1 MCTKISNQILYLY
14 NSLWIGSWAS
24 DQRKNFTMHLFSVQK
39 AKYWFFFHNCVC
51 RAGRSYI
58 RLISMALMWE
68 DGHERGSALEGQ
80 VSDHRRSLSEVMRQD
95 MWSWSGLNNSQIVS
109 TSRASISTWV
119 GTYPGNTL
127 DPPYAWLAWSLV
139 SRWNQWSRVEYIWL
153 YPMYDASQIMIM
165 CASNY
170 HWNHWFICCVV
181 DAWQY
186 VSMPHS
192 VFNCTK

>member
-1 MCTKISNQILYLY
+1 MDRELGLWPEEEFHDASIQRSKGEILVFLSQLRVSGRPILYQAY
-14 NSLWIGSWAS
+14 FDGIDVRRW
-24 DQRKNFTMHLFSVQK
+24 T
-39 AKYWFFFHNCVC
+39 Y
-51 RAGRSYI
+51 
-58 RLISMALMWE
+58 
-68 DGHERGSALEGQ
+68 GHERGSALEGQ

-139 SRWNQWSRVEYIWL
+139 SRWNQWSRVKYIWL
-153 YPMYDASQIMIM
+153 HPMYDASQIMII

-181 DAWQY
+181 DACQY